1 MAEPTVTT
9 PPTDTTMT
17 ENDISHRSTAP
28 TTDTAIPTGCSD
40 LLDALGDASARAI
53 LREGSERPVTIE
65 DLLSVCDVSRT
76 TIYRRVNE
84 LVDLGLLE
92 ESITFTEDNKRQRRF
107 RTACNRI
114 TLCVGENGLEAR
126 LDSDGTVTP
135 FEELLLDDS
144 TLRISLSGTDVRFGI
159 ETNGGA
165 DAVDE

>member
-1 MAEPTVTT
+1 KPERSAVVRRAE
-9 PPTDTTMT
+9 
-17 ENDISHRSTAP
+17 
-28 TTDTAIPTGCSD
+28 
-40 LLDALGDASARAI
+40 DARHALAEA
-53 LREGSERPVTIE
+53 L
-65 DLLSVCDVSRT
+65 
-76 TIYRRVNE
+76 E